1 MWTNRLCN
9 HPSEHHSALPSQPHV
24 VVRAVGGLHGSDR
37 QHPATAAL
45 DVDRQRSEA
54 PILNRAGGRH
64 SAGPTRQRLTLDAA
78 LVRPHP
84 PCRLPIVRRSI
95 GRNEVDVRAFRRQR
109 PIEPERR
116 SEEHTSELQSLAY
129 LVCRLLLE
137 KKKKTI
143 HHTPR

>member
-1 MWTNRLCN
+1 MWTNYLCN

-24 VVRAVGGLHGSDR
+24 VVRAVGGLRGSDR

-78 LVRPHP
+78 LVRSHP
-84 PCRLPIVRRSI
+84 PC
-95 GRNEVDVRAFRRQR
+95 
-109 PIEPERR
+109 RR
-116 SEEHTSELQSLAY
+116 SEEHTSELQSRPQ

-137 KKKKTI
+137 KKKKNVFLLLLVKKKKNKKKN
-143 HHTPR
+143 